1 MVDDIFTKKVWVGK
15 NLLIIMVLLMSC
27 RQTLQAKSIN
37 DFQKLEANAVN
48 KSVQELSAGGMDP
61 ISKLRAIC
69 ISRGANGI
77 IGLGRVF
84 RNMDDDGSKALNEYE
99 FTKGIK
105 EMGLELS
112 NEEIKE
118 MFRSFDEDGSGSVNM
133 TEFLLKLRPPMS
145 KARLDIIDKAF
156 AKMDRTGDG
165 VITLEDLR
173 NVYTAREHPKFKS
186 GEKTE
191 DEILTDFLH
200 NFEGGRGNLDGKV
213 TKEEFVNYYATI
225 SASIDNDEYF
235 QLMMTR
241 AYAMD

>member
-1 MVDDIFTKKVWVGK
+1 MNDELF
-15 NLLIIMVLLMSC
+15 
-27 RQTLQAKSIN
+27 
-37 DFQKLEANAVN
+37 DFQQLEANIVN
-48 KSVQELSAGGMDP
+48 KSLAQLSAADMDP
-61 ISKLRAIC
+61 ITKLRALC
-69 ISRGANGI
+69 LSRGATGI
-77 IGLGRVF
+77 NGLGRIF

-105 EMGLELS
+105 ECGLDVS

-118 MFRSFDEDGSGSVNM
+118 MFRSFDEDGSGSINM

-145 KARLDIIDKAF
+145 QARLAMIDKAF
-156 AKMDRTGDG
+156 SKMDKTGDG
-165 VITLEDLR
+165 VITLEDLK

-213 TKEEFVNYYATI
+213 TKEEFINYYATI

-235 QLMMTR
+235 EFMMKK
-241 AYAMD
+241 AYALE